1 MARPKSI
8 NAQIADYSNG
18 SGEMDHLM
26 LHYLRGRQDMDTR
39 RTRKNGW
46 NEVLTAYMGRLPS
59 NWPFLAVVTDP
70 RLRTALIEKNSRLIN
85 SKLQGRLVP
94 RNGGS
99 VQSAKVQN
107 ALLEFQWDYANK
119 GGSMV
124 EKVGMGDQEARI
136 FGAGW
141 GLTYWDVAKNS
152 NELKIIDPRDISF
165 DGAATHIRNARWCQV
180 REFTTWTDLED
191 RGFDIKA
198 LKVAAENGEIADQ
211 WKSTSYESI
220 VKANRGLM
228 DRTGEPDNPLNPIV
242 EVITEWRP
250 ESSLEPEGAMDIFLP
265 RFGRILQ
272 SGANPYDHG
281 MIPVAQ
287 LRYYPLLDDIYG
299 ETDAEYLL
307 PLQRAINATLCGF
320 IDEMTIS
327 MRPPLKIASSGVRT
341 ETIEYG
347 PGAQWIMDNPN
358 LVTEMQFSPQTIANF
373 NATYPALVAAFNTAM
388 GDQSLGISNTTG
400 QFGQKTA
407 TEVNQL
413 GAQQNSRDQN
423 NQIYLSQFLEDIMM
437 MWLSNNK
444 QYLFD
449 DPKQKQFI
457 LKIIGP
463 ENVKYFESMGLGA
476 MEITDEAQ
484 NNIMNMVA
492 NNPTFDDSQLQQMV
506 EAGTTP
512 KHPIVLNPEEKDKS
526 KLDIRPKLDI
536 KSNDEADLYVEEK
549 DFDGEYEYV
558 PDVSSMASGAS
569 QQQQQAR
576 ENAITLLLN
585 PVAEQL
591 LAAQGFQPDIKDIL
605 VKKLSD
611 AGYTDADALFKESN
625 QPGQGGAV
633 GQAPSSP
640 PGQMGQPQLPPGTPQ
655 GISSQGMQMPPMGM
669 PQGQPGPQPMVQ
681 GPQAPMIPM
690 QQ

>member
-1 MARPKSI
+1 MARPPSI
-8 NAQIADYSNG
+8 NKQIAKYNLG
-18 SGEMDHLM
+18 STEMDHLM
-26 LHYLRGRQDMDTR
+26 LHYMRGRQDMDTR

-59 NWPFLAVVTDP
+59 NWPFLSVVTDP

-99 VQSAKVQN
+99 IQSARIQN
-107 ALLEFQWDYANK
+107 ALLDFQWDYANK

-124 EKVGMGDQEARI
+124 EKVGMADQITRLM
-136 FGAGW
+136 GAAW
-141 GLTYWDVAKNS
+141 GLTYWDNSKNS
-152 NELKIIDPRDISF
+152 NEMKIIDPRDISF
-165 DGAATHIRNARWCQV
+165 DGAAVHIKMARWCQV
-180 REFTTWTDLED
+180 REFTTWDDLES
-191 RGFDIKA
+191 RGYKVSK
-198 LKVAAENGEIADQ
+198 LKDAAANGEIADQ

-242 EVITEWRP
+242 EVVTEWRP
-250 ESSLEPEGAMDIFLP
+250 VSISEPEGAKVVFLP
-265 RFGRILQ
+265 RFGQVLE
-272 SGANPYDHG
+272 SGSNPYKHG
-281 MIPVAQ
+281 KIPVAQ

-327 MRPPLKIASSGVRT
+327 MRPPLKIAASGVRV

-347 PGAQWIMDNPN
+347 PGAQWIMDNPA
-358 LVTEMQFSPQTIANF
+358 LVQEMQFSPQTIANF

-407 TEVNQL
+407 TEVNNL
-413 GAQQNSRDQN
+413 ATQQNSRDQN

-437 MWLSNNK
+437 MWLSNNS

-449 DPKQKQFI
+449 DPKQKQYI
-457 LKIIGP
+457 LKIVGP
-463 ENVKYFESMGLGA
+463 ENVRYFESMELGA
-476 MEITDEAQ
+476 LEITPQAVNHISD
-484 NNIMNMVA
+484 MVE
-492 NNPTFDDSQLQQMV
+492 NNPKFNDDQLKQIV

-512 KHPIVLNPEEKDKS
+512 KYPVQLGTEKEKKLVPKFEKVNSEEA
-526 KLDIRPKLDI
+526 
-536 KSNDEADLYVEEK
+536 NLYIEK
-549 DFDGEYEYV
+549 EDFDGEYDYI

-576 ENAITLLLN
+576 ENAITLILN

-591 LAAQGFQPDIKDIL
+591 LQADGYRPDIKDIL
-605 VKKLSD
+605 VKKLTD
-611 AGYTDADALFKESN
+611 AGYTDAESLFKSINESGA
-625 QPGQGGAV
+625 PGQPPQGAPQ
-633 GQAPSSP
+633 GTPP
-640 PGQMGQPQLPPGTPQ
+640 PGMPQ
-655 GISSQGMQMPPMGM
+655 GM
-669 PQGQPGPQPMVQ
+669 PQGQPMPPPQGAPPPGMTPPMLQ
-681 GPQAPMIPM
+681 PM
-690 QQ
+690 QQPGTPGMSPNLQ